1 MIIAPTA
8 DPGARLDM
16 ELCRAMF
23 EKDPDRLLELVSDW
37 LEANRL
43 SPSDDFQVPAYL
55 EAVLACSDSTT
66 GHNRRLRVL
75 VS

>member
-8 DPGARLDM
+8 NPGARLDM

-37 LEANRL
+37 LEANQL
-43 SPSDDFQVPAYL
+43 TPSDDFQVPAYL
-55 EAVLACSDSTT
+55 EVVLARVESAKEPDC
-66 GHNRRLRVL
+66 RLRVL

>member
-1 MIIAPTA
+1 MIIAQTA
-8 DPGARLDM
+8 ARGSHLDM

-43 SPSDDFQVPAYL
+43 SPSEDFEVPAYL
-55 EAVLACSDSTT
+55 DKVLAHAD
-66 GHNRRLRVL
+66 RPFERKRDLRVL

>member
-1 MIIAPTA
+1 MIIAKSA

-23 EKDPDRLLELVSDW
+23 EKDPDRLLELVSEW

-43 SPSDDFQVPAYL
+43 TPTEDFQVPDYL
-55 EAVLACSDSTT
+55 DTVLARADRAPGPS
-66 GHNRRLRVL
+66 HRLRVL

>member
-8 DPGARLDM
+8 DPGPRLDM

-37 LEANRL
+37 LEANQL

-55 EAVLACSDSTT
+55 DAVLASSDRFP
-66 GHNRRLRVL
+66 GHGRRLRVL

>member
-1 MIIAPTA
+1 MIIAQTTA
-8 DPGARLDM
+8 RGSHLDM

-43 SPSDDFQVPAYL
+43 SPSEDFEVPAYL
-55 EAVLACSDSTT
+55 DKVLAHVGRPFERKRD
-66 GHNRRLRVL
+66 LRVL

>member
-1 MIIAPTA
+1 
-8 DPGARLDM
+8 M

-43 SPSDDFQVPAYL
+43 SPSEDFEVPAYL
-55 EAVLACSDSTT
+55 DAVLARAD
-66 GHNRRLRVL
+66 RPFARKRDLRVL

>member
-1 MIIAPTA
+1 
-8 DPGARLDM
+8 
-16 ELCRAMF
+16 MF

-43 SPSDDFQVPAYL
+43 TPSDDFQVPTYL
-55 EAVLACSDSTT
+55 EVVLARAESAKEPS
-66 GHNRRLRVL
+66 RRLCVL

>member
-1 MIIAPTA
+1 MIIAPSTN
-8 DPGARLDM
+8 PGARLDM

-37 LEANRL
+37 LEVNRL
-43 SPSDDFQVPAYL
+43 TPSDDFQVPTYL
-55 EAVLACSDSTT
+55 EVVLARAESAKEPS
-66 GHNRRLRVL
+66 RRLRVL